1 MNGKLVVSSSP
12 HLRAPETVTSVM
24 LDVLVALFPV
34 ALASVLLFGYN
45 ALVVIIVSIV
55 AAMAAE
61 TAMQAIMYR
70 KTVLLGDGSAA
81 VTGLLLALT
90 LPANVPWWIPAVGSV
105 CAIIIAKHLF
115 GGLGNNIFNPALV
128 GRAILTLSWGTYM
141 VGNIWPEPR
150 LFQPAA
156 DVITTATPLESHE
169 HALEVTMQELFLGN
183 MAGSLGETSALALIL
198 GALWLFYKG
207 HIDWRI
213 PGGYLVTV
221 FVIGALLGEGFY
233 HGELLTGIFHV
244 LAGGVLLGA
253 LFMATDLVTS
263 PVTPWGR
270 VIFGVGCGL
279 ITMIIRLY
287 GIYPEGVTFAIL
299 LMNAV
304 TPIIDRLTVPRKFGE
319 VKQ

>member
-1 MNGKLVVSSSP
+1 MNGKLVVSISP
-12 HLRAPETVTSVM
+12 HIRAPETVSSVM
-24 LDVLVALFPV
+24 IDVLVALFPA

-45 ALVVIIVSIV
+45 ALLVIVVSVV
-55 AAMAAE
+55 AAMVAE
-61 TAMQAIMYR
+61 TAMQGIMYR
-70 KTVLLGDGSAA
+70 KLALLGDGSAA

-90 LPANVPWWIPAVGSV
+90 LPANVPWWMPVVGSV
-105 CAIIIAKHLF
+105 CAIVIAKQLF

-141 VGNIWPEPR
+141 VGTIWPEPR

-156 DVITTATPLESHE
+156 DVTTAATPLEGPSY
-169 HALEVTMQELFLGN
+169 AQEVTLQELFLGN
-183 MAGSLGETSALALIL
+183 VTGSLGETSALALIL
-198 GALWLFYKG
+198 GAFWLFYKG

-221 FVIGALLGEGFY
+221 FSMGALWGEGVY
-233 HGELLTGIFHV
+233 HGELLTGLFHV

-270 VIFGVGCGL
+270 LIFGIGCGVV
-279 ITMIIRLY
+279 TMIIRLF

-304 TPIIDRLTVPRKFGE
+304 TPIIDKITIPKKFGE
-319 VKQ
+319 VKK